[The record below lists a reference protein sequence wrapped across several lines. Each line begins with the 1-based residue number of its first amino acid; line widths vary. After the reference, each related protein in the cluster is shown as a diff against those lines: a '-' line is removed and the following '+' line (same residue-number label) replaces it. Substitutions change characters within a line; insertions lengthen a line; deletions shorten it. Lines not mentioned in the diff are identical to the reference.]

1 MPNKV
6 LEEMDR
12 IMASPSGY
20 IPTPDQAERLKEAA
34 RKITA
39 TAKALSDL
47 ARKKTVRGLQK
58 SEV

>member
-1 MPNKV
+1 
-6 LEEMDR
+6 
-12 IMASPSGY
+12 MASPSGY